1 MLRFDDFW
9 TFRKR
14 VYDAVVKSE
23 AQLDLDGSEEWSK
36 VVAAYNEVNG
46 EDQFNT
52 DNAKLR
58 ESMSAWGNSTQLWT
72 FLMTCIP
79 LTRIVLMI
87 TIGLS

>member
-1 MLRFDDFW
+1 
-9 TFRKR
+9 
-14 VYDAVVKSE
+14 
-23 AQLDLDGSEEWSK
+23 

-72 FLMTCIP
+72 FLP
-79 LTRIVLMI
+79 E
-87 TIGLS
+87 LSSPCVTP